1 MHFTEQYTMWYFK
14 SRLHGNE
21 NQILRLILR
30 YITQHAVPSTR
41 HSLILLE
48 LVICLFLLLL
58 LPCYLNKL
66 EFALYSELMT

>member
-1 MHFTEQYTMWYFK
+1 MWYFK
-14 SRLHGNE
+14 SRLHGNK
-21 NQILRLILR
+21 NQIYRLILR
-30 YITQHAVPSTR
+30 YITCRSQPAVPSTR